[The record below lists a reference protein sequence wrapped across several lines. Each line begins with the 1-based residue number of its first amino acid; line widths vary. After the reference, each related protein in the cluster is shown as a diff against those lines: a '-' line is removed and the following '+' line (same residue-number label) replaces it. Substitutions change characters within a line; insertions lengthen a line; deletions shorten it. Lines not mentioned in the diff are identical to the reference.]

1 MRRAVVACL
10 LLVLF
15 ASAPAGAGPVIP
27 QDAYKYRSILIR
39 SARAVWGLDAPT
51 ATLAAQVHQ
60 ESYWRANAV
69 SHVGAR
75 GLTQFMPATSK
86 WIAGL
91 YPELSANAPNS
102 PAWALQAQARY
113 MYWLWVRVRAV
124 DPCQRMAKALS
135 SYNGGLGWLQRDER
149 LAAQR
154 GLDPAIWWGGVETVN
169 SGRSRAAKT
178 ENQQY
183 PHKILLTLEPL
194 YERAGWGLG
203 VCHD

>member
-1 MRRAVVACL
+1 M
-10 LLVLF
+10 
-15 ASAPAGAGPVIP
+15 AGAAVAAPTIP
-27 QDAYKYRSILIR
+27 QDAYRYRALLIR
-39 SARAVWGLDAPT
+39 SARVVWGMDAPT

-60 ESYWRANAV
+60 ESRWQPGAV
-69 SHVGAR
+69 SPVGAR
-75 GLTQFMPATSK
+75 GLTQFMPATSA

-91 YPELSANAPNS
+91 YPELAGNEPHN

-113 MYWLWVRVRAV
+113 MYWLWARVKAA

-135 SYNGGLGWLQRDER
+135 AYNGGLGWVQRDER

-154 GLDPAIWWGGVETVN
+154 GIDPAQWWDGVETVN
-169 SGRSRAAKT
+169 AGRSKAAKA

-183 PHKILLTLEPL
+183 PRKILLQLEPA
-194 YERAGWGLG
+194 YISTGWGLG

>member
-1 MRRAVVACL
+1 MLVALVALFVV
-10 LLVLF
+10 F
-15 ASAPAGAGPVIP
+15 GSAIAAPVIP

-39 SARAVWGLDAPT
+39 SARAVWGLNAPT
-51 ATLAAQVHQ
+51 ATFAAQVHQ
-60 ESYWRANAV
+60 ESYWRSDAV
-69 SHVGAR
+69 SRVGAR

-91 YPELSANAPNS
+91 YPELSGNEPHN

-113 MYWLWVRVRAV
+113 MYWLWARVRAA

-154 GLDPAIWWGGVETVN
+154 GLDPALWWDGVEN
-169 SGRSRAAKT
+169 INAGRSAAAKH

-183 PHKILLTLEPL
+183 PRKILLQLEPA
-194 YERAGWGLG
+194 YISTGWGLG